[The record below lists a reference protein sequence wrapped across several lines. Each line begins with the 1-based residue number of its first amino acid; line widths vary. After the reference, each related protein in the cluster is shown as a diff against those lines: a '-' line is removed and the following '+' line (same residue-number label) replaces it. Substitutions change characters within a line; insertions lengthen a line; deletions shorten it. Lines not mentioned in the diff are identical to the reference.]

1 MGKRNYVEIL
11 SVRTPAGIEN
21 NYQDIVGM
29 VLPITGNAYHG
40 IRVVTPNGTERDI
53 FHYNTKINPKRTT
66 YLKENDMKEANQ
78 IDLIAK
84 GLGNGSFIAGY
95 DSMDRLLE
103 FVEAS
108 LHGGGNANLIVA
120 MTIATCKN
128 LIDEKLEGERYE

>member
-1 MGKRNYVEIL
+1 
-11 SVRTPAGIEN
+11 
-21 NYQDIVGM
+21 
-29 VLPITGNAYHG
+29 
-40 IRVVTPNGTERDI
+40 
-53 FHYNTKINPKRTT
+53 
-66 YLKENDMKEANQ
+66 MKEANQ

-108 LHGGGNANLIVA
+108 LNGGGNANLIVA

-128 LIDEKLEGERYE
+128 LIDEKLQGEQHDG

>member
-1 MGKRNYVEIL
+1 MK
-11 SVRTPAGIEN
+11 
-21 NYQDIVGM
+21 
-29 VLPITGNAYHG
+29 NAW
-40 IRVVTPNGTERDI
+40 TLTEA
-53 FHYNTKINPKRTT
+53 NQT
-66 YLKENDMKEANQ
+66 NQ

-103 FVEAS
+103 FVDAS

-128 LIDEKLEGERYE
+128 LIDEQLQGEQQ

>member
-1 MGKRNYVEIL
+1 MK
-11 SVRTPAGIEN
+11 
-21 NYQDIVGM
+21 
-29 VLPITGNAYHG
+29 
-40 IRVVTPNGTERDI
+40 TE
-53 FHYNTKINPKRTT
+53 
-66 YLKENDMKEANQ
+66 NQ

-95 DSMDRLLE
+95 SSMERLHE

-128 LIDEKLEGERYE
+128 LIDEQLQGEQQ

>member
-1 MGKRNYVEIL
+1 
-11 SVRTPAGIEN
+11 
-21 NYQDIVGM
+21 
-29 VLPITGNAYHG
+29 
-40 IRVVTPNGTERDI
+40 
-53 FHYNTKINPKRTT
+53 
-66 YLKENDMKEANQ
+66 MKEANQ

-108 LHGGGNANLIVA
+108 LHGGGNAHLIVT

-128 LIDEKLEGERYE
+128 LIDEKLGEQQ